1 MSHCYHKNS
10 IYIQFQTK
18 NIRGDNLVSRRS
30 SRFDHTL
37 TTFVTNKANSNGKN
51 GSMTSPDKTKLN
63 PDEESP
69 ETTNL
74 ITIEAKEDMIKV
86 ESY

>member
-1 MSHCYHKNS
+1 M
-10 IYIQFQTK
+10 
-18 NIRGDNLVSRRS
+18 
-30 SRFDHTL
+30 
-37 TTFVTNKANSNGKN
+37 TNKANSNGKN

>member
-1 MSHCYHKNS
+1 
-10 IYIQFQTK
+10 
-18 NIRGDNLVSRRS
+18 
-30 SRFDHTL
+30 
-37 TTFVTNKANSNGKN
+37 
-51 GSMTSPDKTKLN
+51 MTSPDKTKLN